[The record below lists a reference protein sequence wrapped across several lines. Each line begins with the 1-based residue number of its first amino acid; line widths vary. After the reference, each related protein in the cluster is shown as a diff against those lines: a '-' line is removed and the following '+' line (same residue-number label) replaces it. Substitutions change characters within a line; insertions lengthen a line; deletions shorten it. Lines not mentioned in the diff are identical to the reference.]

1 MNGKTVMNSMN
12 DKQDKRDNV
21 NNTDKPVDTSSKELT
36 IPELLVMAKGP
47 KRNMKEFAE
56 ACEISPSTF
65 SRILN
70 EKNIE
75 CKVVPTPVQDK
86 AYCGVCVETQDEQAK
101 TVMGDME
108 FEVLE

>member
-1 MNGKTVMNSMN
+1 MHIVFFS
-12 DKQDKRDNV
+12 
-21 NNTDKPVDTSSKELT
+21 TSDVFKAE
-36 IPELLVMAKGP
+36 ELL
-47 KRNMKEFAE
+47 
-56 ACEISPSTF
+56 S
-65 SRILN
+65 

-101 TVMGDME
+101 TLMGGME